1 MPNVSNLV
9 KKAVYHAEILDIK
22 SKYFNAA
29 GYSKFTNEKPD
40 LKIKQKGLVTKYD
53 IAGFINDADY
63 KKVAT
68 LATKSELK
76 ADQDKIIK
84 LQAFDSS
91 YFCDKNHF
99 EDDGT
104 QNYLVC

>member
-22 SKYFNAA
+22 SKYFTAA
-29 GYSKFTNEKPD
+29 GYSKFTNEKLD
-40 LKIKQKGLVTKYD
+40 LKIKQKGLVTKSD
-53 IAGFINDADY
+53 IAGFINDGDY

-76 ADQDKIIK
+76 ANQDKIIK

-104 QNYLVC
+104 QNYLVF